1 MLNEEKWKAF
11 PPRTGIRQG
20 FPFLPLLLRKVLKV
34 QNRSNRQDKEIK
46 DIHIRKQEVKLL
58 LFADNIIFYRENLQD
73 STKKWLELTNNFCKG
88 GEYKINIQKSV
99 AFPYTNDETY
109 EKEIQKSIP
118 FIITIKN
125 NKILRNKLNQGSE
138 RGIQQ
143 NSKANNSIWQ

>member
-46 DIHIRKQEVKLL
+46 DIHIRKEEVKLL

-73 STKKWLELTNNFCKG
+73 STKK
-88 GEYKINIQKSV
+88 
-99 AFPYTNDETY
+99 
-109 EKEIQKSIP
+109 
-118 FIITIKN
+118 
-125 NKILRNKLNQGSE
+125 
-138 RGIQQ
+138 
-143 NSKANNSIWQ
+143 

>member
-125 NKILRNKLNQGSE
+125 NKILRNKLNQGIK

-143 NSKANNSIWQ
+143 NSKANNSISQ

>member
-1 MLNEEKWKAF
+1 M
-11 PPRTGIRQG
+11 
-20 FPFLPLLLRKVLKV
+20 
-34 QNRSNRQDKEIK
+34 
-46 DIHIRKQEVKLL
+46 
-58 LFADNIIFYRENLQD
+58 
-73 STKKWLELTNNFCKG
+73 ELTNNFCKG

-143 NSKANNSIWQ
+143 NSKANNSISQ

>member
-125 NKILRNKLNQGSE
+125 NKILRNKLNQGSK

-143 NSKANNSIWQ
+143 NSKANNSISQ